1 MKEINNW
8 PGEEVFTFR
17 PYSLEAAA
25 TN

>member
-1 MKEINNW
+1 MKENNNW
-8 PGEEVFTFR
+8 LGEEVFTFR